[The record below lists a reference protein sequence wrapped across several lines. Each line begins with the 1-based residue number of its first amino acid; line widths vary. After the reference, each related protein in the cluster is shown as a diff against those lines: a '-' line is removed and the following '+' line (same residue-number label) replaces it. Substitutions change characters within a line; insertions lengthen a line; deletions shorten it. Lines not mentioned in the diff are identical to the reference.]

1 MGRAVKRVRT
11 QFSVA
16 GFTQAEVQSGL
27 ADLRAEFSQRPWF
40 LPAEV
45 EWDDHRRLLV
55 IVVECEGQSTDVD
68 GPDVRAALD
77 EVWDCVIAC
86 LDFESDGVRFDVE
99 STSMV

>member
-1 MGRAVKRVRT
+1 MHRVRT

-27 ADLRAEFSQRPWF
+27 ADLREEFRQRPWF
-40 LPAEV
+40 LSAEAN
-45 EWDDHRRLLV
+45 WDDHRCLLV
-55 IVVECEGQSTDVD
+55 IVVECEGPSPDLG

-86 LDFESDGVRFDVE
+86 LNFASDGIQFDVE
-99 STSMV
+99 SSCIV